1 MKRTIPYGHQ
11 DIDKKDIEAVI
22 STLESDF
29 ITQGPRIDEFEQ
41 AIANFVDAGYCT
53 AVSSGTAAL
62 HAACAVCGISKGD
75 EVIVPTLSFVA
86 SANCVVYCGGK
97 PVLCDVYKDTL
108 TINVEDA
115 ERRINRKTRAIVA
128 VDFAGHPADWSK
140 LKRLCRKHRLTLIDD
155 ATHALGSRY
164 HGKPVGSLADLSVF
178 SFHPVKL
185 ITTGEGGVVATNNKN
200 FLNKLIQFRNH
211 GIERGQK
218 IWQKYGGW
226 FYDISTMGFNYR
238 LTDMQASL
246 GISQFK
252 KIDSY
257 IKKRRLIWQRYQK
270 ALKGNQLVQLPIE
283 KDNCFSAWHIF
294 PIRLNLEKMKKSRRQ
309 VFDEMRNAGI
319 EVQVHYIPIHFLS
332 FYRKRFG
339 YKTGMFPVAEDYYK
353 RALTLPLFPTLS
365 QSRQYYI
372 VRKLQEIVQ

>member
-185 ITTGEGGVVATNNKN
+185 ITTG
-200 FLNKLIQFRNH
+200 
-211 GIERGQK
+211 
-218 IWQKYGGW
+218 
-226 FYDISTMGFNYR
+226 
-238 LTDMQASL
+238 
-246 GISQFK
+246 
-252 KIDSY
+252 
-257 IKKRRLIWQRYQK
+257 
-270 ALKGNQLVQLPIE
+270 
-283 KDNCFSAWHIF
+283 
-294 PIRLNLEKMKKSRRQ
+294 
-309 VFDEMRNAGI
+309 
-319 EVQVHYIPIHFLS
+319 
-332 FYRKRFG
+332 
-339 YKTGMFPVAEDYYK
+339 
-353 RALTLPLFPTLS
+353 
-365 QSRQYYI
+365 
-372 VRKLQEIVQ
+372 